1 MVQFYPWFKF
11 YFLLNL
17 GVVMYD
23 NELKTKENKIET
35 KDKIEPQQICMS
47 VLHNRFLF
55 FPYLIVHQVFH
66 SLRSKR
72 FKKAGDESKKEDPS
86 RINLIGSACYAG

>member
-1 MVQFYPWFKF
+1 
-11 YFLLNL
+11 
-17 GVVMYD
+17 
-23 NELKTKENKIET
+23 
-35 KDKIEPQQICMS
+35 MS

-66 SLRSKR
+66 SLRRKR

-86 RINLIGSACYAG
+86 RINLIGLISPLAESAPFSNSATTSSFQIEKNSGYTSLYSFV